1 MTHMTSRLERRN
13 VLNEVSFDMWIFTRD
28 PKFQSEE
35 DASVVS
41 YALLAGKTYVLG
53 RAPSNEIQISDASVS
68 RKHASLVVSEKSIAV
83 KDQKSAYGTYVG
95 ESAIASSSC
104 GSQKDRIASSQE
116 GYIIHS
122 ARIRIR
128 FGLHSS
134 IWILQ
139 RYDEPKIISS
149 ALTRAD
155 KRALT
160 KLMDNLFH
168 RNDVLVDE
176 MCDEVS
182 YLVMRNVVLTVKVAS
197 ALAKGIHIVTPMFWT
212 DFKACYT
219 SGQVLPDPNNY
230 IPQLK
235 ESSINSESVCL
246 KPNATRS
253 YLFKG
258 KSFFFDNEDQMLR
271 FKNTI
276 TYAGGKTLVSNR
288 EHEGPN
294 KIFIKSDKASSIQSV
309 GTPEAHIGLAILF
322 NSLEIYCNPTYKAK
336 LIATQISEQD
346 TCTPETLAPETQF
359 NAREAKSKN
368 INSGVSKI
376 PPTLPSKNTT
386 TSQSSKESQSSSSL
400 KHTGS
405 ENVQRSNNIIFSD
418 SISSQTNVSVDI
430 VSNEVKT
437 RIPPTLSGNNSKAS
451 MLTTSSQSEETQF
464 NSGKKRRSSF
474 CNDEEGVSSNNKL
487 KKSKPSYFEDD
498 DDDDLFSFAS
508 TKKSEKRSLITNVVG
523 SDDDEEDLFAFQ
535 PSQRVSS
542 QQSLSQKRKRS
553 FSKEIKISEDVSA
566 TPKKSKIIEEVS
578 ENKENFTS
586 VYPKLA
592 VVDSEGFISKSVT
605 KSSNKSIDD
614 DLSKSYMLM
623 EITDLV
629 REDISRPSSLHS
641 SSKNGYNYK
650 GPNFKKFKSKYRN
663 SSNIVTKRITD
674 LCKPEELTSRTQ
686 DFSRLDDFLDEN
698 QPRNQVSQESEDFWS
713 FENNKST
720 SATSRKVP
728 TSSKQSTIKS
738 FFK

>member
-1 MTHMTSRLERRN
+1 
-13 VLNEVSFDMWIFTRD
+13 MWIFTRD

-95 ESAIASSSC
+95 ESAIAS
-104 GSQKDRIASSQE
+104 K

-139 RYDEPKIISS
+139 RYEEPKIISS

-182 YLVMRNVVLTVKVAS
+182 YLVMRNVVLTV
-197 ALAKGIHIVTPMFWT
+197 
-212 DFKACYT
+212 KACYT

-294 KIFIKSDKASSIQSV
+294 KIFIKSDKASSIQS
-309 GTPEAHIGLAILF
+309 
-322 NSLEIYCNPTYKAK
+322 
-336 LIATQISEQD
+336 D

-359 NAREAKSKN
+359 NAREAKSKD
-368 INSGVSKI
+368 INSG
-376 PPTLPSKNTT
+376 
-386 TSQSSKESQSSSSL
+386 SSKESQSSSSL

-464 NSGKKRRSSF
+464 NSSAKR
-474 CNDEEGVSSNNKL
+474 
-487 KKSKPSYFEDD
+487 EDD